1 MRRAM
6 IEQHL
11 IETEQH
17 IAHGEQLIAEQREII
32 RDLQRD
38 GHDTTKAREVL
49 ATLEET
55 QRLNVAAREQI
66 QQELW
71 FDQ

>member
-17 IAHGEQLIAEQREII
+17 IVHGEQLIAEQLEII

-38 GHDTTKAREVL
+38 GHDTTKAREWL
-49 ATLEET
+49 ATLEEA
-55 QRLNVAAREQI
+55 QRRNIAERERI

-71 FDQ
+71 SAQ

>member
-11 IETEQH
+11 TEIEQLTV
-17 IAHGEQLIAEQREII
+17 HGEEIIARQREII
-32 RDLQRD
+32 ANLQRD
-38 GHDTTKAREVL
+38 GHDTTKARELL

-55 QRLNVAAREQI
+55 QRLNVAARERH

-71 FDQ
+71 SAQ